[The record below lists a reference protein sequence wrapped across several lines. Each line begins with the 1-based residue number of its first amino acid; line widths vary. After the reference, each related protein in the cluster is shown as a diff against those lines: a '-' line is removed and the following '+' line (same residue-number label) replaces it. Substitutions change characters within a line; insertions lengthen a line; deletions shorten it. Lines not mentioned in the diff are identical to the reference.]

1 VTSVI
6 YLDTSAL
13 VKLVR
18 VEAETEALRQWLRDG
33 THDAVATSTIT
44 AVELIRAAR
53 RGGVEAVA
61 VARRV
66 LTGLSLVT
74 LTPTILDRA
83 ADLEPVSLR
92 SLDALHLAT
101 ALAIG
106 GSLEAVVAYDAQLL
120 DAAIGMGLPMITP
133 A

>member
-18 VEAETEALRQWLRDG
+18 VEAETEALRQWLRDH
-33 THDAVATSTIT
+33 TYDAIASSTIT
-44 AVELIRAAR
+44 GVELIRAAR
-53 RGGVEAVA
+53 RVGGDAVA
-61 VARRV
+61 VARSV
-66 LTGLSLVT
+66 LTSLSLVA
-74 LTPTILDRA
+74 LTPAILDRA

-92 SLDALHLAT
+92 SLDAVHLAT

-106 GSLEAVVAYDAQLL
+106 GSLQALVAYDGRLL
-120 DAAIGMGLPMITP
+120 EAASGLGLSATAP